1 MCGRYS
7 LTSPPE
13 AVRRLFGL
21 TTTPNFPARYNIAP
35 TQSVP
40 VVRRVGA
47 ESGAACEL
55 AMLRW
60 GLVPSWASELSI
72 GAKMINARAET
83 VSEKPAFRAAFRQR
97 RCLVPADGFYEWRVE
112 GKAKQPM
119 RITLDD
125 GGLFAFAGLWERWIK
140 GPEGPLETFTIITTE
155 ASSSIVDIH
164 ERMPV
169 MLAKDDHASW
179 LDPRARADDLKGLL
193 RPFPPERL
201 KAVAVSTRVN
211 NVRHDD
217 PACLEPLATQGALL

>member
-13 AVRRLFGL
+13 AVRRMFGL

-40 VVRRVGA
+40 VVRRDEATEG
-47 ESGAACEL
+47 GGREL
-55 AMLRW
+55 VMLRW
-60 GLVPSWASELSI
+60 GLVPSWANELSI

-97 RCLVPADGFYEWRVE
+97 RCLVPADGFYEWQVE
-112 GKAKQPM
+112 GKTKQPM

-125 GGLFAFAGLWERWIK
+125 GGLFAFAGLWERWTK
-140 GPEGPLETFTIITTE
+140 GPEGPLETFTIITTD
-155 ASSSIVDIH
+155 ASSSIVHIH

-169 MLAKDDHASW
+169 MLAGDDHATW
-179 LDPRARADDLKGLL
+179 LDPRAGVDELKGLL

-201 KAVAVSTRVN
+201 KALAVSTRVN

-217 PACLEPLATQGALL
+217 SACLEPLARQGALL

>member
-7 LTSPPE
+7 LTTPPE
-13 AVRRLFGL
+13 AVRRLFAL

-40 VVRRVGA
+40 VVRPSDA
-47 ESGAACEL
+47 SGGGREL

-83 VSEKPAFRAAFRQR
+83 VSEKPAFRAAFRHR
-97 RCLVPADGFYEWRVE
+97 RCLVPADGFYEWQVE
-112 GKAKQPM
+112 GKNKQPM
-119 RITLDD
+119 RITLSD
-125 GGLFAFAGLWERWIK
+125 GGLFAFAGLWERWTK
-140 GPEGPLETFTIITTE
+140 GLEGRLETFTIITTD
-155 ASSSIVDIH
+155 ASSSIAHIH

-169 MLAKDDHASW
+169 MLEREDHEKW
-179 LDPRARADDLKGLL
+179 LDPRAGADDLKGLL

-217 PACLEPLATQGALL
+217 PACLEPFAMQGALL